1 MRKRTP
7 PHSIS
12 KKGKAGETANG
23 RHRGGRSEP
32 SGLAA
37 KSATA
42 TIPIV
47 FRIGGDPVK
56 AGLVGRF
63 SRPGDNVMGSPS
75 AKRLHCCPMSVL
87 VAKAVSI
94 VPQFESA
101 GLDRGCRTAPVATI
115 WWGRNRE
122 QISPWPFGRERFTA
136 VPTGIGG
143 CWPATLIQLGCS
155 SGTNLTFPQVAKSP
169 ILRLEPF

>member
-23 RHRGGRSEP
+23 RYRGGRSEP

-56 AGLVGRF
+56 AGWLAG
-63 SRPGDNVMGSPS
+63 
-75 AKRLHCCPMSVL
+75 
-87 VAKAVSI
+87 
-94 VPQFESA
+94 SA
-101 GLDRGCRTAPVATI
+101 G
-115 WWGRNRE
+115 
-122 QISPWPFGRERFTA
+122 
-136 VPTGIGG
+136 
-143 CWPATLIQLGCS
+143 PATM
-155 SGTNLTFPQVAKSP
+155 
-169 ILRLEPF
+169 

>member
-23 RHRGGRSEP
+23 RYRGGRSEP

-56 AGLVGRF
+56 AGLASRF
-63 SRPGDNVMGSPS
+63 SRPGDNVMGVTLGTAS
-75 AKRLHCCPMSVL
+75 ALLPDGRVL
-87 VAKAVSI
+87 VAKAGFDSTSV
-94 VPQFESA
+94 
-101 GLDRGCRTAPVATI
+101 
-115 WWGRNRE
+115 
-122 QISPWPFGRERFTA
+122 
-136 VPTGIGG
+136 
-143 CWPATLIQLGCS
+143 
-155 SGTNLTFPQVAKSP
+155 
-169 ILRLEPF
+169 

>member
-12 KKGKAGETANG
+12 KKGQAGETANG
-23 RHRGGRSEP
+23 RCRGGRSEP
-32 SGLAA
+32 SGLPA

-63 SRPGDNVMGSPS
+63 SRPGDNVMGVTLGKAS
-75 AKRLHCCPMSVL
+75 ALLPDRRAG
-87 VAKAVSI
+87 AKAGFDSTSI
-94 VPQFESA
+94 
-101 GLDRGCRTAPVATI
+101 
-115 WWGRNRE
+115 
-122 QISPWPFGRERFTA
+122 
-136 VPTGIGG
+136 
-143 CWPATLIQLGCS
+143 
-155 SGTNLTFPQVAKSP
+155 
-169 ILRLEPF
+169 

>member
-7 PHSIS
+7 RHSIS

-23 RHRGGRSEP
+23 RYRGDRSEP
-32 SGLAA
+32 SWLAA

-63 SRPGDNVMGSPS
+63 SRPGDNVMGVTLGKAS
-75 AKRLHCCPMSVL
+75 ALLPDRRAG
-87 VAKAVSI
+87 AKAGFDSTSV
-94 VPQFESA
+94 
-101 GLDRGCRTAPVATI
+101 
-115 WWGRNRE
+115 
-122 QISPWPFGRERFTA
+122 
-136 VPTGIGG
+136 
-143 CWPATLIQLGCS
+143 
-155 SGTNLTFPQVAKSP
+155 
-169 ILRLEPF
+169 

>member
-12 KKGKAGETANG
+12 KKDKAGETANG

-63 SRPGDNVMGSPS
+63 SRPGDNVMGVTLGTAS
-75 AKRLHCCPMSVL
+75 ALLPMGVL
-87 VAKAVSI
+87 VAKAGFDSTSV
-94 VPQFESA
+94 
-101 GLDRGCRTAPVATI
+101 
-115 WWGRNRE
+115 
-122 QISPWPFGRERFTA
+122 
-136 VPTGIGG
+136 
-143 CWPATLIQLGCS
+143 
-155 SGTNLTFPQVAKSP
+155 
-169 ILRLEPF
+169 